1 AALGDDVEVAAIVA
15 LPENHLSLAIDAA
28 QQHGADDR
36 QVLLLQAREYIE
48 PAKRVLLRDAGT
60 LRPALQQLV
69 FRPLDG
75 AVGILKQPRGREGRE
90 DAHVL
95 ENAGKPRLLPERAQ
109 QERPAVLLQAIV
121 RLQQDSRAGAVDFID

>member
-1 AALGDDVEVAAIVA
+1 ADQVLVGRDRRRARLEIEQREFAEHGARGERDEPRFAVAAGQPHAPAGASWGDDVEVAVIVA

-60 LRPALQQLV
+60 LRP
-69 FRPLDG
+69 
-75 AVGILKQPRGREGRE
+75 
-90 DAHVL
+90 
-95 ENAGKPRLLPERAQ
+95 
-109 QERPAVLLQAIV
+109 
-121 RLQQDSRAGAVDFID
+121 